1 MCITPKCWGAL
12 YLSTFSIVVAVE
24 IKLYWLQICTPQSIL
39 LYKKSCFAELAFL
52 ANFPSYSS
60 SLALLLLELFCS

>member
-1 MCITPKCWGAL
+1 MCITVKCWGTL

-39 LYKKSCFAELAFL
+39 LYKKKAILQSWLSWQIFQATL
-52 ANFPSYSS
+52 PPWHYYY
-60 SLALLLLELFCS
+60 